1 MAGKWE
7 IRGTSP
13 VASIGWFISWK
24 SPSINGWFFGYPYDL
39 LETSP
44 SGPWKREF
52 GDLSWFRTFR
62 HLWIIA
68 AAQWSWMI
76 WFNTIH
82 SSIEVVDIAF
92 LCISNIQYPPIW
104 HPQMNRCQFMSL
116 QFRLQNHI
124 RGMGWLVVMLM
135 DLMKRMVNGV
145 ASDSQWISPDSY
157 D

>member
-1 MAGKWE
+1 MDD
-7 IRGTSP
+7 
-13 VASIGWFISWK
+13 FL
-24 SPSINGWFFGYPYDL
+24 GYPYDL

-52 GDLSWFRTFR
+52 GDLSRFRTFR

-92 LCISNIQYPPIW
+92 LCVSNIQYPPYDTPKWIDASLCHYSFVCKIILEGWDDWWRCAWIW
-104 HPQMNRCQFMSL
+104 WREWLMELLVILSG
-116 QFRLQNHI
+116 FRLTHMTRPQISQIMGI
-124 RGMGWLVVMLM
+124 RML
-135 DLMKRMVNGV
+135 KRGINN
-145 ASDSQWISPDSY
+145 
-157 D
+157 